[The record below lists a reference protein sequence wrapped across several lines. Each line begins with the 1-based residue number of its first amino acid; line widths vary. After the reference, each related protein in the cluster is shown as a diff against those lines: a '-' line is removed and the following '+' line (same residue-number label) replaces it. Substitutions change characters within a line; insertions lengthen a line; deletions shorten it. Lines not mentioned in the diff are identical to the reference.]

1 MNVRETIL
9 SPVLEETN
17 FMQIFQQTD
26 AREFPQQQ
34 LQTDL
39 LVAGGGLAG
48 LCAALAAARDG
59 LQVVLVQD
67 RPVLGGNA
75 SSEVRLWANGAT
87 SHMGNNNRWAREGG
101 IMGEIME
108 ENLYRNKEGNPVMFD
123 LVLLDMARSEPNLT
137 LLLNTA
143 LFEVCSEGKKITRV
157 KGFNAI
163 NETFY
168 DIAATQFCDATGD
181 GVLGHLAGA
190 EYRVGAEDPEEF
202 DEKMAPGDNF
212 GHKLGHSIYFYTK
225 KGESPVSFTAPS
237 FALKDIQEIPRYTRL
252 TSTLNGCDLWWL
264 EWGGRLDTV
273 HDSEE
278 IKWELW
284 KIVWGVWDYIKNSGQ
299 FDDAANMTI
308 EWVGAIPGKRES
320 RRFMGDHMLSQLDI
334 IEQRD
339 HYDAV
344 AYGGWSI
351 DLHPAD
357 GVYSKHDG
365 CRQFH
370 SKGTYTIPYRSLYSR
385 SLDNL
390 FLTGRLISA
399 SHVAF
404 GSARVMCTCGLLGE
418 VVGRAAALCHR
429 QKLNAPQLAEK
440 NRIFALQQ
448 HLQQTGCYIPRQWL
462 TDPAN
467 GAQVNVSSELSLE
480 ALPAS
485 GSWAALDARM
495 ALLLPLKAGEKLP
508 EMCFIL
514 RAGSPQTLKIALLGS
529 SRPGNFTPDIPL
541 DEQTLN
547 VAQQGEYRVRFNYQ
561 SKRNEYLFIA
571 FESSEQIEIALT
583 EQLLPGIMTVF
594 NKLNAR
600 VAKHTRQIADGNYGV
615 DEFDFWLPRRHPNQI
630 LPALRFE
637 PALRCYAAENLLNGR
652 LRPEQ
657 HTNSWVPDVSDQNP
671 WVTWQWA
678 TPQTLNALTL
688 IFDNDFDNAMETV
701 QMGHALSVTPHCVTH
716 YRLWAD
722 DALLVEVTDNRH
734 SVCEH
739 RLPQPLTVQQFKL
752 EIVSTGGAI
761 PALYSLNV
769 R

>member
-1 MNVRETIL
+1 MKIYPQN
-9 SPVLEETN
+9 
-17 FMQIFQQTD
+17 D
-26 AREFPQQQ
+26 ARTFPVTP
-34 LQTDL
+34 LTADL

-59 LQVVLVQD
+59 LNVVLIQD

-108 ENLYRNKEGNPVMFD
+108 ENLWRNKEGNPVMFD
-123 LVLLDMARSEPNLT
+123 LVLLDLAKSQPGLT

-143 LFEVCSEGKKITRV
+143 VYDVEKQGSRITAV
-157 KGFNAI
+157 SAFNAI

-168 DIAATQFCDATGD
+168 HVQAGQFCDATGD
-181 GVLGHLAGA
+181 GVLGFLAGA
-190 EYRVGAEDPEEF
+190 EFREGAEDIDELG
-202 DEKMAPGDNF
+202 EKMAPGDRF

-225 KGESPVSFTAPS
+225 RTSGPVTFVAPS
-237 FALKDIQEIPRYTRL
+237 FALKDITEIPRYRRL

-273 HDSEE
+273 HQSEE

-284 KIVWGVWDYIKNSGQ
+284 KIVWGVWDYIKNSGE
-299 FDDAANMTI
+299 FPDADNLTI

-320 RRFMGDHMLSQLDI
+320 RRFMGDHLLCQQDI

-357 GVYSKHDG
+357 GVYSTHDG

-370 SKGTYTIPYRSLYSR
+370 SKGTYTIPFRSLYSR

-404 GSARVMCTCGLLGE
+404 GSARVMCTCGVLGE
-418 VVGRAAALCHR
+418 VAGRAAALCHT
-429 QKLNAPQLAEK
+429 QQLTPKMLAHPG
-440 NRIFALQQ
+440 RIGVLQQ
-448 HLQQTGCYIPRQWL
+448 QLQATGCYIPRQRL
-462 TDPAN
+462 ENPAQ
-467 GAQVNVSSELSLE
+467 GATVTTSSEFILSTLEQNGEWLSL
-480 ALPAS
+480 
-485 GSWAALDARM
+485 GARM
-495 ALLLPLKAGEKLP
+495 AVVMPVKSGEP
-508 EMCFIL
+508 FPDITFRL
-514 RAGSPQTLKIALLGS
+514 RSHAPQSIDVSLLGS
-529 SRPGNFTPDIPL
+529 IKAGNFTPDL
-541 DEQTLN
+541 EYARCTLALADEQDHRCTFAWTSDRDQY
-547 VAQQGEYRVRFNYQ
+547 V
-561 SKRNEYLFIA
+561 FIA
-571 FESSEQIEIALT
+571 FDACDSAEIALT
-583 EQLLPGIMTVF
+583 DVHLPGLMTVF
-594 NKLNAR
+594 NSLNAR
-600 VAKHTRQIADGNYGV
+600 VAKHTRQVVEGDFGV
-615 DEFDFWLPRRHPNQI
+615 DEFDFWLPRRHPHQVF
-630 LPALRFE
+630 PALRLST
-637 PALRCYAAENLLNGR
+637 PLRCYAAGQLLNGH

-657 HTNSWVPDVSDQNP
+657 QTNGWIPADDDLSPQVVWRWANP
-671 WVTWQWA
+671 QEIRS
-678 TPQTLNALTL
+678 LTL
-688 IFDNDFDNAMETV
+688 IQDHDFDNAMETV
-701 QMGHALSVTPHCVTH
+701 QMGHHQAVMPHCITH

-722 DALLVEVTDNRH
+722 EQIIAEVDNNHH

-739 RLPQPLTVQQFKL
+739 HLTTPIMAREVKL
-752 EIVSTGGAI
+752 EILATAGRR
-761 PALYSLNV
+761 PAVYALHV

>member
-1 MNVRETIL
+1 MNVFPRSADRTF
-9 SPVLEETN
+9 PEEHLH
-17 FMQIFQQTD
+17 
-26 AREFPQQQ
+26 A
-34 LQTDL
+34 DL

-59 LQVVLVQD
+59 LQVILVQD

-101 IMGEIME
+101 IMGEILE
-108 ENLYRNKEGNPVMFD
+108 ENLWRNKEGNPVMFD
-123 LVLLDMARSEPNLT
+123 LVLLDLARSQPGLT

-143 LFEVCSEGKKITRV
+143 IFEVACNGQRIARV
-157 KGFNAI
+157 RGFNAI

-168 DIAATQFCDATGD
+168 TLSATQFCDATGD
-181 GVLGHLAGA
+181 GVLGYLAGA
-190 EYRVGAEDPEEF
+190 EFRVGAEEADELG
-202 DEKMAPGDNF
+202 EKMAPGDSF

-225 KGESPVSFTAPS
+225 QTREPVRFVPPS
-237 FALKDIQEIPRYTRL
+237 FALKEITDIPRYQRL

-273 HDSEE
+273 HQSEE

-284 KIVWGVWDYIKNSGQ
+284 KIVWGVWDHIKNSGL
-299 FDDAANMTI
+299 FPDAENLTI
-308 EWVGAIPGKRES
+308 EWVGTIPGKRES
-320 RRFMGDHMLSQLDI
+320 RRFMGDHLLCQQDI

-357 GVYSKHDG
+357 GVYSTHDG

-370 SKGTYTIPYRSLYSR
+370 SKGTYTIPWRSLYSR

-418 VVGRAAALCHR
+418 VVGRAAALCHQQTLTPR
-429 QKLNAPQLAEK
+429 QLAARE
-440 NRIFALQQ
+440 RIAELQQ
-448 HLQQTGCYIPRQWL
+448 HLQATGCYIPRQRL
-462 TDPAN
+462 DDPAR
-467 GAQVNVSSELSLE
+467 GARLRVSSEYQLTELAPNGEWAPLS
-480 ALPAS
+480 
-485 GSWAALDARM
+485 ART
-495 ALLLPLKAGEKLP
+495 ALLLPLRAGQSLP
-508 EMCFIL
+508 TLHFTL
-514 RAGSPQTLKIALLGS
+514 RAGAPQRLRVQLLTS
-529 SRPGNFTPDIPL
+529 HKPGNYTPERWF
-541 DEQTLN
+541 DECELE
-547 VAQQGEYRVRFNYQ
+547 VHAAAPYRVALRHTAEQDSYV
-561 SKRNEYLFIA
+561 FIVFDRCEA
-571 FESSEQIEIALT
+571 IEMALSA
-583 EQLLPGIMTVF
+583 QPLPGVMMVF
-594 NKLNAR
+594 NSLNAR
-600 VAKHTRQIADGNYGV
+600 VAKRSRQVAEGDFGV
-615 DEFDFWLPRRHPNQI
+615 DEFDFWLPRRRPHQI
-630 LPALRFE
+630 MPALRLDA
-637 PALRCYAAENLLNGR
+637 PLRCYPPENLLNGR

-657 HTNSWVPDVSDQNP
+657 QTNAWVPAADDSQPTVEWHWTQP
-671 WVTWQWA
+671 HA
-678 TPQTLNALTL
+678 FGALTL

-701 QMGHALSVTPHCVTH
+701 QMGHDCAVTPHCVTH

-722 DALLVEVTDNRH
+722 ETLLAEVTENH
-734 SVCEH
+734 HAVCEH
-739 RLPQPLTVQQFKL
+739 RLDAPRKASVIRL
-752 EIVSTGGAI
+752 EIVSTAGAL
-761 PALYSLNV
+761 PALYALHV

>member
-1 MNVRETIL
+1 MKIFPRRDTRSFPVR
-9 SPVLEETN
+9 
-17 FMQIFQQTD
+17 
-26 AREFPQQQ
+26 Q

-59 LQVVLVQD
+59 LQVVLIQD

-101 IMGEIME
+101 IMGEILE
-108 ENLYRNKEGNPVMFD
+108 ENLWRNKEGNPVMFD
-123 LVLLDMARSEPNLT
+123 LVLLDLAKSQPGLT

-143 LFEVCSEGKKITRV
+143 VYEVEAWEQCIHQV
-157 KGFNAI
+157 KAFNPI

-168 DIAATQFCDATGD
+168 EVSATQFCDATGD
-181 GVLGHLAGA
+181 GVLGYLAGA
-190 EYRVGAEDPEEF
+190 EYREGAEDISELG
-202 DEKMAPGDNF
+202 EKMAPGDSF

-225 KGESPVSFTAPS
+225 HTDGPVNFVPPS
-237 FALKDIQEIPRYTRL
+237 FALDDITAIPRYKRL

-273 HDSEE
+273 HESEA

-284 KIVWGVWDYIKNSGQ
+284 KIVWGVWNYIKNSGE
-299 FDDAANMTI
+299 FPEAANMTI

-320 RRFMGDHMLSQLDI
+320 RRFMGDHLLCQQDI

-357 GVYSKHDG
+357 GVYSTHDG

-418 VVGRAAALCHR
+418 VVGRAAALCHQ
-429 QKLNAPQLAEK
+429 QKLTTHELAAAEK
-440 NRIFALQQ
+440 IGELQQ
-448 HLQQTGCYIPRQWL
+448 HLQATGCYIPRQFL
-462 TDPAN
+462 NDP
-467 GAQVNVSSELSLE
+467 GAGATVTASSEYHLARLPPNGKWEPLS
-480 ALPAS
+480 
-485 GSWAALDARM
+485 ARM
-495 ALLLPLKAGEKLP
+495 AILLPVKAGESLP
-508 EMCFIL
+508 DFTVTL
-514 RAGSPQTLKIALLGS
+514 RARTPQNVTVRLLGS
-529 SRPGNFTPDIPL
+529 QRAGNFTPEL
-541 DEQTLN
+541 AYDECAFPVNGEQDHRCTFSWQSERDQYVF
-547 VAQQGEYRVRFNYQ
+547 VAFDATDDV
-561 SKRNEYLFIA
+561 
-571 FESSEQIEIALT
+571 EIALT
-583 EQLLPGIMTVF
+583 DVALPGIMTVF
-594 NKLNAR
+594 NSLNAR
-600 VAKHTRQIADGNYGV
+600 VAKHTRQIADGDYGV
-615 DEFDFWLPRRHPNQI
+615 DEFDFWLPRRRPLQI
-630 LPALRFE
+630 MPAMQLSAPLHCFE
-637 PALRCYAAENLLNGR
+637 PHNLLNGR

-657 HTNSWVPDVSDQNP
+657 QTNAWVPAPEDAQP
-671 WVTWQWA
+671 WISLHWPAAHRFRQV
-678 TPQTLNALTL
+678 TL
-688 IFDNDFDNAMETV
+688 IQDNDFDNAMETV
-701 QMGHALSVTPHCVTH
+701 QMGHPLPLTPHCITR

-722 DALLVEVTDNRH
+722 DQLIADVDDNHR

-739 RLPQPLTVQQFKL
+739 RFATPQTAHTLRL
-752 EIVSTGGAI
+752 EILATAGAL
-761 PALYSLNV
+761 PAVYALHV

>member
-1 MNVRETIL
+1 MNVFPRSADRTF
-9 SPVLEETN
+9 PEEHLH
-17 FMQIFQQTD
+17 
-26 AREFPQQQ
+26 A
-34 LQTDL
+34 DL

-59 LQVVLVQD
+59 LQVILVQD

-101 IMGEIME
+101 IMGEILE
-108 ENLYRNKEGNPVMFD
+108 ENLWRNKEGNPVMFD
-123 LVLLDMARSEPNLT
+123 LVLLDLARSQPGLT

-143 LFEVCSEGKKITRV
+143 IFEVACHGQRIARV
-157 KGFNAI
+157 RGFNAI

-168 DIAATQFCDATGD
+168 TLSATQFCDATGD
-181 GVLGHLAGA
+181 GVLGYLAGA
-190 EYRVGAEDPEEF
+190 EFRVGAEKADELG
-202 DEKMAPGDNF
+202 EKMAPGDSF

-225 KGESPVSFTAPS
+225 QTREPVRFVPPS
-237 FALKDIQEIPRYTRL
+237 FALKEITDIPRYQRL

-273 HDSEE
+273 HQSEE

-284 KIVWGVWDYIKNSGQ
+284 KIVWGVWDHIKNSGQ
-299 FDDAANMTI
+299 FPDAENLTI
-308 EWVGAIPGKRES
+308 EWVGTIPGKRES
-320 RRFMGDHMLSQLDI
+320 RRFMGDHLLCQQDI

-357 GVYSKHDG
+357 GVYSTHDG

-370 SKGTYTIPYRSLYSR
+370 SKGTYTIPWRSLYSR

-418 VVGRAAALCHR
+418 VVGRAAALCHQQALTPR
-429 QKLNAPQLAEK
+429 QLAARE
-440 NRIFALQQ
+440 RIAELQQ
-448 HLQQTGCYIPRQWL
+448 HLQATGCYIPRQRL
-462 TDPAN
+462 DDPAR
-467 GAQVNVSSELSLE
+467 GARLRVSSEYQLTELAPNGEWESLS
-480 ALPAS
+480 
-485 GSWAALDARM
+485 ART
-495 ALLLPLKAGEKLP
+495 ALLLPLRAGQSLP
-508 EMCFIL
+508 TLHFTL
-514 RAGSPQTLKIALLGS
+514 RAGAPQRLRVQLLTS
-529 SRPGNFTPDIPL
+529 HKPGNYTPERWL
-541 DEQTLN
+541 DECELEVHDT
-547 VAQQGEYRVRFNYQ
+547 APYRVALRHTAEQDSYV
-561 SKRNEYLFIA
+561 FIVFDRCEA
-571 FESSEQIEIALT
+571 IEMALSA
-583 EQLLPGIMTVF
+583 QPLPGVMMVF
-594 NKLNAR
+594 NSLNAR
-600 VAKHTRQIADGNYGV
+600 VAKRSRQVAEGDFGV
-615 DEFDFWLPRRHPNQI
+615 DEFDFWLPRRRPHQI
-630 LPALRFE
+630 MPALRLDA
-637 PALRCYAAENLLNGR
+637 PLRCYPPENLLNGR

-657 HTNSWVPDVSDQNP
+657 QANAWVPAADDSQPTVEWHWTQP
-671 WVTWQWA
+671 HA
-678 TPQTLNALTL
+678 FGALTL

-701 QMGHALSVTPHCVTH
+701 QMGHDCAVTPHCVTH

-722 DALLVEVTDNRH
+722 ETLLAEVTENH
-734 SVCEH
+734 HAVCEH
-739 RLPQPLTVQQFKL
+739 RLDAPRKASVIRL
-752 EIVSTGGAI
+752 EIVSTAGAL
-761 PALYSLNV
+761 PALYALHV

>member
-1 MNVRETIL
+1 
-9 SPVLEETN
+9 
-17 FMQIFQQTD
+17 MQIFQQTD

-143 LFEVCSEGKKITRV
+143 LFEVFTQGKRITRV

-190 EYRVGAEDPEEF
+190 EYRVGAEDPQEF

-225 KGESPVSFTAPS
+225 KGDSPVNFIPPS
-237 FALKDIQEIPRYTRL
+237 FALNDIQKIPRYTRL

-264 EWGGRLDTV
+264 EWGGRLDTI

-284 KIVWGVWDYIKNSGQ
+284 KIVWGVWHYIKNSGQ

-320 RRFMGDHMLSQLDI
+320 RRFMGDYMLSQQDI

-385 SLDNL
+385 SLENL

-429 QKLNAPQLAEK
+429 QRLNAPQLAEK

-462 TDPAN
+462 TDPAS
-467 GAQVNVSSELSLE
+467 GARVAASSELCLQ
-480 ALPAS
+480 ALSAN
-485 GSWAALDARM
+485 GNWAALKDRM

-508 EMCFIL
+508 EMYFTL
-514 RAGSPQTLKIALLGS
+514 RATSPQLLKINLLGS
-529 SRPGNFTPDIPL
+529 SRAGNFTPDTPL
-541 DEQTLN
+541 DELTIS
-547 VAQQGEYRVRFNYQ
+547 VAQQGEYRVHFDYQ
-561 SKRNEYLFIA
+561 SKRDEYLFIA
-571 FESSEQIEIALT
+571 FESNDQIDIALT
-583 EQLLPGIMTVF
+583 GQHLPGIMTVF
-594 NKLNAR
+594 NSLNAR
-600 VAKHTRQIADGNYGV
+600 VAKHTRQIADGDYGV

-630 LPALRFE
+630 LPMLRFE
-637 PALRCYAAENLLNGR
+637 PALRCYAAKNLLNGR

-657 HTNSWVPDVSDQNP
+657 HTNAWVPDFSDRTP

-678 TPQTLNALTL
+678 APQTLHAITL
-688 IFDNDFDNAMETV
+688 VFDNDFDNAMESV
-701 QMGHALSVTPHCVTH
+701 QMGHSLSVTPHCVTH

-722 DALLVEVTDNRH
+722 DKLLMEITDNRH

-739 RLPQPLTVQQFKL
+739 RLPQPLTAKQIKL
-752 EIVSTGGAI
+752 EIVCTAGGI

>member
-1 MNVRETIL
+1 MK
-9 SPVLEETN
+9 
-17 FMQIFQQTD
+17 IFPPCD
-26 AREFPQQQ
+26 ARTFPAQQ

-48 LCAALAAARDG
+48 LCAALAAAREG

-101 IMGEIME
+101 IMGEILE
-108 ENLYRNKEGNPVMFD
+108 ENLWRNKEGNPVMFD
-123 LVLLDMARSEPNLT
+123 LLLLDLAKSQPGLT
-137 LLLNTA
+137 LLLNTVVY
-143 LFEVCSEGKKITRV
+143 EVDAYQQSIRAV
-157 KGFNAI
+157 KAFNPI

-168 DIAATQFCDATGD
+168 DISAAQFCDATGD
-181 GVLGHLAGA
+181 GVLGYLAGA
-190 EYRVGAEDPEEF
+190 EYREGAEDIAELG
-202 DEKMAPGDNF
+202 EKMAPGDNF

-225 KGESPVSFTAPS
+225 MTDGPVQFVPPS
-237 FALKDIQEIPRYTRL
+237 FALDDITAIPRYKRL

-273 HDSEE
+273 HESEA

-284 KIVWGVWDYIKNSGQ
+284 KIVWGVWNYIKNSGD
-299 FDDAANMTI
+299 FPEAANMTI

-320 RRFMGDHMLSQLDI
+320 RRFVGDHLLCQQDI

-357 GVYSKHDG
+357 GVYSTHDG

-418 VVGRAAALCHR
+418 VVGRAAALCH
-429 QKLNAPQLAEK
+429 QQQLTTRELAAHD
-440 NRIFALQQ
+440 NIGALQQ
-448 HLQQTGCYIPRQWL
+448 RLQASGCYIPRQHL
-462 TDPAN
+462 ADPTQ
-467 GAQVNVSSELSLE
+467 GATVTTSSEYALTTLPHNGKWQPLS
-480 ALPAS
+480 
-485 GSWAALDARM
+485 ARM
-495 ALLLPLKAGEKLP
+495 ALLLPVRAGETLP
-508 EMCFIL
+508 EFSFTL
-514 RAGSPQTLKIALLGS
+514 RASDRQTVTVSLLGS
-529 SRPGNFTPDIPL
+529 AKPGNFTPDFQYDTCKLAIAG
-541 DEQTLN
+541 EQQHRCAFSWQSDRDQYVF
-547 VAQQGEYRVRFNYQ
+547 VAFDAAEGVD
-561 SKRNEYLFIA
+561 
-571 FESSEQIEIALT
+571 IALT
-583 EQLLPGIMTVF
+583 DVELPGIMTVF
-594 NKLNAR
+594 NSLNAR
-600 VAKHTRQIADGNYGV
+600 VAKHTRQVADGDYGV
-615 DEFDFWLPRRHPNQI
+615 DEFDFWLPRRRPQQI
-630 LPALRFE
+630 MPAMQLSA
-637 PALRCYAAENLLNGR
+637 PLRCFRAENLLNGR

-657 HTNSWVPDVSDQNP
+657 QTNAWVPAPDDSHPQVN
-671 WVTWQWA
+671 WQWPI
-678 TPQTLNALTL
+678 PQRIQRLTL
-688 IFDNDFDNAMETV
+688 VQDNDFDHAMETV
-701 QMGHALSVTPHCVTH
+701 QMGHPHAVTPHCITH

-722 DALLVEVTDNRH
+722 ETLIAEVRDNHH

-739 RLPQPLTVQQFKL
+739 RLSAPLSVRNLRL
-752 EIVSTGGAI
+752 EILATAGAL
-761 PALYSLNV
+761 PAVYALNV
-769 R
+769 G

>member
-1 MNVRETIL
+1 MKIFPHSEARTF
-9 SPVLEETN
+9 P
-17 FMQIFQQTD
+17 MQHL
-26 AREFPQQQ
+26 RC
-34 LQTDL
+34 DL

-59 LQVVLVQD
+59 LQVVLIQD

-108 ENLYRNKEGNPVMFD
+108 ENLWRNKEGNPVMFD
-123 LVLLDMARSEPNLT
+123 LVLLDLAKSQPGLT

-143 LFEVCSEGKKITRV
+143 VYEVEKEQQRITQV
-157 KGFNAI
+157 KAFNPI

-168 DIAATQFCDATGD
+168 RVNAAQFCDATGD
-181 GVLGHLAGA
+181 GVLGFLAGA
-190 EYRVGAEDPEEF
+190 EYREGAEEAQELG
-202 DEKMAPGDNF
+202 EKMAPGDHF

-225 KGESPVSFTAPS
+225 QTDGPVNFVPPS
-237 FALKDIQEIPRYTRL
+237 FALQDITEIPRYKRL

-273 HDSEE
+273 HESEE

-284 KIVWGVWDYIKNSGQ
+284 KIVWGVWDHIKNSGN
-299 FDDAANMTI
+299 FPEAANMTI

-320 RRFMGDHMLSQLDI
+320 RRFLGDHLLCQQDI

-357 GVYSKHDG
+357 GVYSTHDG

-370 SKGTYTIPYRSLYSR
+370 SKGTYTIPFRCLYSR

-418 VVGRAAALCHR
+418 VVGRAAALCNTER
-429 QKLNAPQLAEK
+429 LTPRELAEPAH
-440 NRIFALQQ
+440 IGLLQQ
-448 HLQQTGCYIPRQWL
+448 QLQANGCYIPRRWL
-462 TDPAN
+462 NDPAAGAEVSASSEYQLTELPAN
-467 GAQVNVSSELSLE
+467 GRWH
-480 ALPAS
+480 ALT
-485 GSWAALDARM
+485 GRM
-495 ALLLPLKAGEKLP
+495 ALLLPVQAGAKLP
-508 EMCFIL
+508 DFALFL
-514 RAGSPQTLKIALLGS
+514 RAKTPQTLAVSLLGS
-529 SRPGNFTPDIPL
+529 ARAGNFTPDYQY
-541 DEQTLN
+541 DESVLQISGEAWHTLSFRWKSERD
-547 VAQQGEYRVRFNYQ
+547 Q
-561 SKRNEYLFIA
+561 YLFIA
-571 FESSEQIEIALT
+571 FDAQDAIEIALT
-583 EQLLPGIMTVF
+583 DTHLPGMMTVF
-594 NKLNAR
+594 NSLNAR
-600 VAKHTRQIADGNYGV
+600 VAKHTRQVVDGDYGV
-615 DEFDFWLPRRHPNQI
+615 DEFDFWLPRRHPQQI
-630 LPALRFE
+630 MPALRFSQ
-637 PALRCYAAENLLNGR
+637 PLTAWSVQNVLNGR

-657 HTNSWVPDVSDQNP
+657 QFNGWTPDAHDPTPEIV
-671 WVTWQWA
+671 WRWA
-678 TPQTLNALTL
+678 TPRQIHHLTL
-688 IFDNDFDNAMETV
+688 VQDNDFDNAMESV
-701 QMGHALSVTPHCVTH
+701 QMGHHYAVTPHCITH

-722 DALLVEVTDNRH
+722 DKLLAEVRDNHH
-734 SVCEH
+734 SVCQH
-739 RLPQPLTVQQFKL
+739 RFPEPLTAVSIRL
-752 EIVSTGGAI
+752 EILATAGAL
-761 PALYSLNV
+761 PAVYSLNV

>member
-1 MNVRETIL
+1 
-9 SPVLEETN
+9 
-17 FMQIFQQTD
+17 MQIFAQTD
-26 AREFPQQQ
+26 ARSFPHRQ

-123 LVLLDMARSEPNLT
+123 LVLLDMAHSEPNLT

-143 LFEVCSEGKKITRV
+143 LFDVVTQGRRILAV

-168 DIAATQFCDATGD
+168 DIRAEQFCDATGD

-225 KGESPVSFTAPS
+225 KGDSPVNFVAPS
-237 FALKDIQEIPRYTRL
+237 FALKDIQEIPRYARL

-284 KIVWGVWDYIKNSGQ
+284 KIVWGVWNYIKNSGQ
-299 FDDAANMTI
+299 FADAANMTI

-320 RRFMGDHMLSQLDI
+320 RRFMGDYMLSQQDI
-334 IEQRD
+334 IAQRD
-339 HYDAV
+339 YYDAV

-370 SKGTYTIPYRSLYSR
+370 SKGTYTIPYRCLYSR

-418 VVGRAAALCHR
+418 VVGRAAALC
-429 QKLNAPQLAEK
+429 QQKKLNAPRLAEK
-440 NRIFALQQ
+440 NHISALQQ

-462 TDPAN
+462 ADPAK
-467 GAQVNVSSELSLE
+467 GASVDVSSELSVS
-480 ALPAS
+480 AL
-485 GSWAALDARM
+485 AANGGWTTLDARM
-495 ALLLPLKAGEKLP
+495 AVLLPLKAGEKLP
-508 EMCFIL
+508 DMYYRL
-514 RAGSPQTLKIALLGS
+514 RAASSQTLKVSLLGS
-529 SRPGNFTPDIPL
+529 SRAGNFTPDEL
-541 DEQTLN
+541 LEEQTLS
-547 VAQQGEYRVRFNYQ
+547 VAQAGEYRVQFAYQ
-561 SKRNEYLFIA
+561 SQRDEYLFVA
-571 FESSEQIEIALT
+571 FENNDQVEMALT
-583 EQLLPGIMTVF
+583 GQQLPGIMTVF
-594 NKLNAR
+594 NSLNAR
-600 VAKHTRQIADGNYGV
+600 VAKHTRQIADGDYGV

-630 LPALRFE
+630 LPAIRFQ

-657 HTNSWVPDVSDQNP
+657 HTNAWVPDINDRTP

-678 TPQTLNALTL
+678 TPLSIRALTL
-688 IFDNDFDNAMETV
+688 VFDNDFDNAMETV
-701 QMGHALSVTPHCVTH
+701 QMGHAYSVTPHCVTH

-722 DALLVEVTDNRH
+722 DNLLFERADNRH

-739 RLPQPLTVQQFKL
+739 RLAQPLVVQRLKL
-752 EIVSTGGAI
+752 EIVSTAGAA
-761 PALYSLNV
+761 PVLYSLNV

>member
-1 MNVRETIL
+1 MK
-9 SPVLEETN
+9 
-17 FMQIFQQTD
+17 IFPQTD
-26 AREFPQQQ
+26 ARTFPTQQ
-34 LQTDL
+34 LHADL

-108 ENLYRNKEGNPVMFD
+108 ENLWRNKEGNPVMFD
-123 LVLLDMARSEPNLT
+123 LVLLDLAKSQPGLT

-143 LFEVCSEGKKITRV
+143 VFEVEKTGNALTAV
-157 KGFNAI
+157 KAFNPI

-168 DIAATQFCDATGD
+168 TISAAQFCDATGD
-181 GVLGHLAGA
+181 GVLGFLAGA
-190 EYRVGAEDPEEF
+190 EYREGAEEAEELG
-202 DEKMAPGDNF
+202 EKMAPGDNF

-225 KGESPVSFTAPS
+225 QTAGPVNFVPPS
-237 FALKDIQEIPRYTRL
+237 FALQDITTIPRYKRL

-273 HDSEE
+273 HESEE

-284 KIVWGVWDYIKNSGQ
+284 RIVWGVWDHIKNSDE
-299 FDDAANMTI
+299 FPEAANMTI

-320 RRFMGDHMLSQLDI
+320 RRFLGDHMLCQQDI

-344 AYGGWSI
+344 GYGGWSI

-357 GVYSKHDG
+357 GVYSTHDG

-370 SKGTYTIPYRSLYSR
+370 SKGTYTIPFRSLYSR

-390 FLTGRLISA
+390 LLTGRLISA

-418 VVGRAAALCHR
+418 VVGRAAAQC
-429 QKLNAPQLAEK
+429 KALNLLPRELAQREH
-440 NRIFALQQ
+440 ISALQQ
-448 HLQQTGCYIPRQWL
+448 HLQATGCYIPRQWL
-462 TDPAN
+462 NDPAA
-467 GAQVNVSSELSLE
+467 GATVSASSEYQLSELKPNGTWQPLSE
-480 ALPAS
+480 
-485 GSWAALDARM
+485 RM
-495 ALLLPLKAGEKLP
+495 ALLLPVRAGAQLP
-508 EMCFIL
+508 EMTLRL
-514 RAGSPQTLKIALLGS
+514 RASTPQPLAVSLLGS
-529 SRPGNFTPDIPL
+529 ARAGNFTPDYQY
-541 DEQTLN
+541 DESVLQVSGVAEYTLAFN
-547 VAQQGEYRVRFNYQ
+547 WQSDRDQYVFVAFDAQEG
-561 SKRNEYLFIA
+561 
-571 FESSEQIEIALT
+571 IEIALT
-583 EQLLPGIMTVF
+583 STLLPGIMTVF
-594 NKLNAR
+594 NSLNAR
-600 VAKHTRQIADGNYGV
+600 VAKHTRQIADGDYGV
-615 DEFDFWLPRRHPNQI
+615 DEFDFWLPRRHPQQI
-630 LPALRFE
+630 FPALRFSQ
-637 PALRCYAAENLLNGR
+637 PLNAWCAQNVLNGR

-657 HTNSWVPDVSDQNP
+657 QINAWTPAADDVAP
-671 WVTWQWA
+671 EIIWRWA
-678 TPQTLNALTL
+678 EPQTLQHLTL
-688 IFDNDFDNAMETV
+688 VQDNDFDNAMESV
-701 QMGHALSVTPHCVTH
+701 QMGHHYAVTPHCITH

-722 DALLVEVTDNRH
+722 ERLLADVENNHH
-734 SVCEH
+734 SVCQH
-739 RLPQPLTVQQFKL
+739 SLAVPLAVRSVRL
-752 EIVSTGGAI
+752 EILKTAGAL
-761 PALYSLNV
+761 PAVYSLNI

>member
-1 MNVRETIL
+1 MNVFPRSADRTF
-9 SPVLEETN
+9 PEE
-17 FMQIFQQTD
+17 
-26 AREFPQQQ
+26 Q
-34 LQTDL
+34 LHADL

-59 LQVVLVQD
+59 LQVILVQD

-101 IMGEIME
+101 IMGEILE
-108 ENLYRNKEGNPVMFD
+108 ENLWRNKEGNPVMFD
-123 LVLLDMARSEPNLT
+123 LVLLDLARSQPGLT

-143 LFEVCSEGKKITRV
+143 LFDVVNNGQRITRV
-157 KGFNAI
+157 RGFNAI

-168 DIAATQFCDATGD
+168 SITAAQFCDATGD
-181 GVLGHLAGA
+181 GVLGYLAGA
-190 EYRVGAEDPEEF
+190 EFRVGAEEADELG
-202 DEKMAPGDNF
+202 EKMAPGDSF

-225 KGESPVSFTAPS
+225 QTSGPVRFVPPS
-237 FALKDIQEIPRYTRL
+237 FALKEITDIPRYQRL

-273 HDSEE
+273 HQSEE

-284 KIVWGVWDYIKNSGQ
+284 KIVWGVWDHIKNSGQ
-299 FDDAANMTI
+299 FPDAENLTI
-308 EWVGAIPGKRES
+308 EWVGTIPGKRES
-320 RRFMGDHMLSQLDI
+320 RRFMGDHLLCQQDI

-357 GVYSKHDG
+357 GVYSTHDG

-370 SKGTYTIPYRSLYSR
+370 SKGTYTIPWRSLYSR

-418 VVGRAAALCHR
+418 VVGRAAALCHQQGITPR
-429 QKLNAPQLAEK
+429 QLAARE
-440 NRIFALQQ
+440 RITALQQ
-448 HLQQTGCYIPRQWL
+448 HLQATGCYIPRQRL
-462 TDPAN
+462 DDPAR
-467 GAQVNVSSELSLE
+467 GARLRVSSEYQLTELTPNGEWATLS
-480 ALPAS
+480 
-485 GSWAALDARM
+485 ART
-495 ALLLPLKAGEKLP
+495 ALLLPLRAGQSLP
-508 EMCFIL
+508 TLHFTL
-514 RAGSPQTLKIALLGS
+514 RAEAPQRLRVQLLTS
-529 SRPGNFTPDIPL
+529 HKPGNYTPERWL
-541 DEQTLN
+541 DECELE
-547 VAQQGEYRVRFNYQ
+547 VHDAAPYRVALRHTAEQDCYV
-561 SKRNEYLFIA
+561 FIV
-571 FESSEQIEIALT
+571 FERCDAIEMALSA
-583 EQLLPGIMTVF
+583 QHLPGIMMVF
-594 NKLNAR
+594 NSLNAR
-600 VAKHTRQIADGNYGV
+600 VAKRSRQVADGDYGV
-615 DEFDFWLPRRHPNQI
+615 DEFDFWLPRRRPHQI
-630 LPALRFE
+630 MPALRLDA
-637 PALRCYAAENLLNGR
+637 PLRCYPPENLLNGR

-657 HTNSWVPDVSDQNP
+657 QTNA
-671 WVTWQWA
+671 WA
-678 TPQTLNALTL
+678 PAADDPQPTVEWRWAQPQTFDTLTL

-701 QMGHALSVTPHCVTH
+701 QMGHDCAVTPHCVTH

-722 DALLVEVTDNRH
+722 ETLLADVTDNH
-734 SVCEH
+734 HAVCEH
-739 RLPQPLTVQQFKL
+739 RVDAPRTASVIRL
-752 EIVSTGGAI
+752 EILNTAGAL
-761 PALYSLNV
+761 PALYALHV

>member
-1 MNVRETIL
+1 
-9 SPVLEETN
+9 
-17 FMQIFQQTD
+17 
-26 AREFPQQQ
+26 
-34 LQTDL
+34 
-39 LVAGGGLAG
+39 
-48 LCAALAAARDG
+48 
-59 LQVVLVQD
+59 
-67 RPVLGGNA
+67 VLGGNA

-108 ENLYRNKEGNPVMFD
+108 ENLWRNKEGNPVMFD
-123 LVLLDMARSEPNLT
+123 LVLLDLAKSQPGLT

-143 LFEVCSEGKKITRV
+143 VYDIAKEGNRLTAV
-157 KGFNAI
+157 KAFNAI

-168 DIAATQFCDATGD
+168 TVTASQFCDATGD
-181 GVLGHLAGA
+181 GVLGFLAGA
-190 EYRVGAEDPEEF
+190 EYREGAESPDELG
-202 DEKMAPGDNF
+202 EKMAPGEHF

-225 KGESPVSFTAPS
+225 RTAEPVNFVAPS
-237 FALKDIQEIPRYTRL
+237 FALDDITAIPRYKRL

-273 HDSEE
+273 HESET

-284 KIVWGVWDYIKNSGQ
+284 KIVWGVWNYIKNSGE
-299 FDDAANMTI
+299 FPDADNLTI

-320 RRFMGDHMLSQLDI
+320 RRFIGDHLLCQQDI

-357 GVYSKHDG
+357 GVYSTHDG

-418 VVGRAAALCHR
+418 VVGRAAAICH
-429 QKLNAPQLAEK
+429 QQQLTPQALAQQS
-440 NRIFALQQ
+440 RIGELQQ
-448 HLQQTGCYIPRQWL
+448 QLQSSGCYIPRQRL
-462 TDPAN
+462 EDPAK
-467 GAQVNVSSELSLE
+467 GANVTTSSEYVLNALEPNGKWHSL
-480 ALPAS
+480 A
-485 GSWAALDARM
+485 ARM
-495 ALLLPLKAGEKLP
+495 AILIPVRRGESLP
-508 EMCFIL
+508 EMRFQL
-514 RAGSPQTLKIALLGS
+514 RARTPQALTISLLGS
-529 SRPGNFTPDIPL
+529 EKPGNFTP
-541 DEQTLN
+541 ECCYAEATLEVGN
-547 VAQQGEYRVRFNYQ
+547 AQEYRCLFDWQ
-561 SKRNEYLFIA
+561 SDRDQYVFIA
-571 FESSEQIEIALT
+571 FSASEEVETALT
-583 EQLLPGIMTVF
+583 DTRLPGLMTVF
-594 NKLNAR
+594 NSLNAR
-600 VAKHTRQIADGNYGV
+600 VAKHTRQVADGDYGV
-615 DEFDFWLPRRHPNQI
+615 DEFDFWLPRRHPEQI
-630 LPALRFE
+630 FPALRMST
-637 PALRCYAAENLLNGR
+637 PLRCFNGNNLLNGR

-657 HTNSWVPDVSDQNP
+657 QTNAWCPAADDPAPQVM
-671 WVTWQWA
+671 WRWE
-678 TPQTLNALTL
+678 TPQQITRLTL
-688 IFDNDFDNAMETV
+688 VQDNDFDNAMETV
-701 QMGHALSVTPHCVTH
+701 QMGHFQAVTPHCITH

-722 DALLVEVTDNRH
+722 NAPIADVQHNHH

-739 RLPQPLTVQQFKL
+739 RFDRPLLVREIKL
-752 EIVSTGGAI
+752 EILATAGAL
-761 PALYSLNV
+761 PAVYSLNL

>member
-1 MNVRETIL
+1 
-9 SPVLEETN
+9 
-17 FMQIFQQTD
+17 MQIFQQTD

-143 LFEVCSEGKKITRV
+143 LFEVFTQGKRITRV

-168 DIAATQFCDATGD
+168 NIAATQFCDATGD

-190 EYRVGAEDPEEF
+190 EYRVGAEDPQEF
-202 DEKMAPGDNF
+202 AEKMAPGDNF

-225 KGESPVSFTAPS
+225 KGDSPVNFVPPS
-237 FALKDIQEIPRYTRL
+237 FALNDIQAIPRYTRL

-264 EWGGRLDTV
+264 EWGGRLDTI

-284 KIVWGVWDYIKNSGQ
+284 KIVWGVWHYIKNSGQ

-320 RRFMGDHMLSQLDI
+320 RRFMGDHMLSQQDI

-385 SLDNL
+385 SLENL

-418 VVGRAAALCHR
+418 VVGRAAALCHQ
-429 QKLNAPQLAEK
+429 QKLTASQLAEK
-440 NRIFALQQ
+440 NRVCALQQ

-462 TDPAN
+462 ADPAS
-467 GAQVNVSSELSLE
+467 GARVTTSSELCLQTLS
-480 ALPAS
+480 AN
-485 GSWAALDARM
+485 GSRAALKDRM

-508 EMCFIL
+508 AMYFTLC
-514 RAGSPQTLKIALLGS
+514 AASPQLLKINLLGC
-529 SRPGNFTPDIPL
+529 SRTGNFTPDTPL
-541 DEQTLN
+541 DELTLS
-547 VAQQGEYRVRFNYQ
+547 VAQQGEYRVHFDYQ
-561 SKRNEYLFIA
+561 SKRDEYLFIA
-571 FESSEQIEIALT
+571 FESNDQIEIALT
-583 EQLLPGIMTVF
+583 GQHLPGIMTVF
-594 NKLNAR
+594 NSLNAR
-600 VAKHTRQIADGNYGV
+600 VAKHTRQIADGDYGV

-630 LPALRFE
+630 LPMLRFE

-657 HTNSWVPDVSDQNP
+657 HTNAWVPDFSDRNP

-678 TPQTLNALTL
+678 MPQTLHAITL
-688 IFDNDFDNAMETV
+688 VFDNDFDNAMESV
-701 QMGHALSVTPHCVTH
+701 QMGHSLSVTPHCVTH

-722 DALLVEVTDNRH
+722 NKLLVEMTDNRH

-739 RLPQPLTVQQFKL
+739 RLPQPLTAKQIKL
-752 EIVSTGGAI
+752 EIVCTAGGI

>member
-1 MNVRETIL
+1 
-9 SPVLEETN
+9 
-17 FMQIFQQTD
+17 
-26 AREFPQQQ
+26 
-34 LQTDL
+34 
-39 LVAGGGLAG
+39 
-48 LCAALAAARDG
+48 
-59 LQVVLVQD
+59 
-67 RPVLGGNA
+67 
-75 SSEVRLWANGAT
+75 
-87 SHMGNNNRWAREGG
+87 
-101 IMGEIME
+101 MGEIME

-143 LFEVCSEGKKITRV
+143 LYDVACEGKRITDV

-168 DIAATQFCDATGD
+168 CITATQFCDATGD

-190 EYRVGAEDPEEF
+190 EYRVGAEEPDEF

-225 KGESPVSFTAPS
+225 KGSAPVNFIPPS
-237 FALKDIQEIPRYTRL
+237 FALKDIEEIPRYTRL

-264 EWGGRLDTV
+264 EWGGRLDTI

-299 FDDAANMTI
+299 FPDAANMTI

-320 RRFMGDHMLSQLDI
+320 RRFMGDHMLCQQDI

-385 SLDNL
+385 SLENL

-418 VVGRAAALCHR
+418 VVGRAAALCH
-429 QKLNAPQLAEK
+429 QQHITAPQLAEQ
-440 NRIFALQQ
+440 NRIGSLQQ

-462 TDPAN
+462 ADPAN
-467 GAQVNVSSELSLE
+467 GARVTTSSELVLNE
-480 ALPAS
+480 LPAS
-485 GSWAALDARM
+485 GAWAPLTESM
-495 ALLLPLKAGEKLP
+495 ALLLPLKAGETLP
-508 EMCFIL
+508 ELNFTL
-514 RAGSPQTLKIALLGS
+514 RAHSPQNLKISLMGS
-529 SRPGNFTPDIPL
+529 EHAGNFTPD
-541 DEQTLN
+541 TLLN
-547 VAQQGEYRVRFNYQ
+547 ERKLQVEEAGDYRVAFDYQ
-561 SKRNEYLFIA
+561 SSRDEYLFIA
-571 FESSEQIEIALT
+571 FESNEHVDIALT
-583 EQLLPGIMTVF
+583 DLSLPGIMTVF
-594 NKLNAR
+594 NSLNTR
-600 VAKHTRQIADGNYGV
+600 VAKHTRQIADGDYGV
-615 DEFDFWLPRRHPNQI
+615 EEFDFWLPRRYPKQI
-630 LPALRFE
+630 LPALRLST
-637 PALRCYAAENLLNGR
+637 PLRCYAADNLLNGR

-657 HTNSWVPDVSDQNP
+657 HTNAWVPAIDDSLP
-671 WVTWQWA
+671 GVTWNWDK
-678 TPQTLNALTL
+678 PQALHALTL
-688 IFDNDFDNAMETV
+688 VFDNDFDNAMETV
-701 QMGHALSVTPHCVTH
+701 QMGHALAVTPHCVMH

-722 DALLVEVTDNRH
+722 HTLLAEVTDNRH

-739 RLPQPLTVQQFKL
+739 RLPEVIHAQQVKL
-752 EIVSTGGAI
+752 EIVKTAGGI